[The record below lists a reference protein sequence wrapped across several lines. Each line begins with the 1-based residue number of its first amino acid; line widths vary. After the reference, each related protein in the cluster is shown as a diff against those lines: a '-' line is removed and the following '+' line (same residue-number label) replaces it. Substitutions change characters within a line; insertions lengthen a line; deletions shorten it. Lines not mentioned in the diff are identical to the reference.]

1 MFKVED
7 NTIHCTRGDKGKIE
21 FSCKNNDGT
30 DYIFQDNEKVIL
42 KVFDKKDVTKIV
54 LKKEV
59 NAEKGSKSVEIDLDS
74 EDTKIGDYINKSVI
88 YNYEISINDTNT
100 VICYDEDG
108 AKEFILYPEGG
119 E

>member
-1 MFKVED
+1 MFKVKD
-7 NTIHCTRGDKGKIE
+7 NTIHCTRGDIGRIE

-30 DYIFQDNEKVIL
+30 DYIFQSGQKIIL
-42 KVFDKKDVTKIV
+42 KIFEKKNVINV
-54 LKKEV
+54 LLKKEV
-59 NAEKGSKSVEIDLDS
+59 IVEKNCTTVIIELEP
-74 EDTKIGDYINKSVI
+74 EDTRIGDYINKPVT
-88 YNYEISINDTNT
+88 YNYEISIDGTNT